1 MKKTMVRVVQWI
13 KQHLTIIKILFIC
26 SVMFFVINQL
36 TSILHGL
43 TWLKF
48 KTLMMNQGW
57 PSIFEMILAG
67 FLAVLPMILY
77 DVGTTRALRVQLPWT
92 ELFVN
97 GWIINTINNLAGFGG
112 VVGATLRMN
121 SYSKN
126 KESKSV
132 VATVTKTALFM
143 LTGLSLLSMVMLVVL
158 CFYRQSP
165 YFHYWIWLLGGSCF
179 APGLFIF
186 IKLNQKRLF
195 REFSNRIIATFY
207 TASFGQWLGAMLIFL
222 FIGHQVVPEM
232 NVLKVAPLFV
242 VATLIGMM
250 TMVPGGMGTFDVLM
264 ILGLSAVHVGREV
277 AVVWILFY
285 RLFYFIFPFLSG
297 MALFIHR
304 TGHRLN
310 LSLDGLPQSFVS
322 KVSHLFVTLIL
333 YATGI
338 MMILFSAIPNLSNM
352 SRVVHWLVPFS
363 FNFFDQTIN
372 MLIGLLL
379 IGLARGFYNKVKRA
393 YGATIVVLSICIL
406 NTLMT
411 HLSWRFIVFYLFVM
425 LCVYSAR
432 HECYRQ
438 KLTYSWNELLFDGA
452 IFSCIFIFYGVIG
465 YFVNTKQAVVTATH
479 FILFPSEEVWF
490 AGLSGLVISA
500 LFILALY
507 HYLSDGPILGE
518 VFDDERYTR
527 LIRQYGD
534 GFYKHLAYLK
544 RMRQFYYQVDH
555 HDCVCLSFAIKANR
569 CVVFGNPL
577 GDEAYYLKAI
587 ESFISQADQ
596 SNYQVVF
603 YGVSEKMSLLLHH
616 LGYEFMKIGEQ
627 GVFEETKFH
636 QPAPQSSR
644 LLSSHEIT
652 ASLAQFEHIS
662 EQYEAE
668 NRSAYYV
675 SASYNRHFV
684 LSSQVIAHYQAGEM
698 VAYSVLSQPA
708 NNQTVSLIYT
718 HCLNDVTAE
727 ELKQYM
733 QDVLNIVAQNRWK
746 LSFGMTPLVNVGI
759 SKYSFIEERL
769 IRIFY
774 TYGEKM
780 TDLERNYCLLQ
791 PYVTN
796 WQDVYLSYPR
806 HQSFFFLLLQL
817 ASLFMRGH

>member
-1 MKKTMVRVVQWI
+1 MKKIFMQIVQWI
-13 KQHLTIIKILFIC
+13 KKHLTVIKILFIC

-36 TSILHGL
+36 TSILHGM

-48 KTLMMNQGW
+48 KELMLQQGW
-57 PSIFEMILAG
+57 QSIVCMMIAG
-67 FLAVLPMILY
+67 FVGVLPMILY
-77 DVGTTRALRVQLPWT
+77 DVGTTKALKVHLPWR
-92 ELFVN
+92 ELLVD

-143 LTGLSLLSMVMLVVL
+143 LSGLSMLCFVMLVVL
-158 CFYRQSP
+158 LFNRQSP

-179 APGLFIF
+179 APGLLIF

-195 REFSNRIIATFY
+195 HEFSNRIISIFY
-207 TASFGQWLGAMLIFL
+207 AGSFGQWCGAMLVFL
-222 FIGHQVVPEM
+222 FIGHQVVPELSI
-232 NVLKVAPLFV
+232 LKVAPLFIA
-242 VATLIGMM
+242 ATLIGMI

-264 ILGLSAVHVGREV
+264 ILGLSAVGISREV

-285 RLFYFIFPFLSG
+285 RLFYFIFPFASG
-297 MALFIHR
+297 LALFIHR

-310 LSLDGLPQSFVS
+310 HSLDGLPQSFVS
-322 KVSHLFVTLIL
+322 KVAHFFVTLIL
-333 YATGI
+333 YATGM

-352 SRVVHWLVPFS
+352 SRIVHWLLPFS

-393 YGATIVVLSICIL
+393 YGATIVILMLCIF

-432 HECYRQ
+432 HECYRK

-465 YFVNTKQAVVTATH
+465 YFVNTKHYTFAATH
-479 FILFPSEEVWF
+479 FLLFPSEDVWF

-507 HYLSDGPILGE
+507 HYLSDGHTLGE
-518 VFDDERYTR
+518 SFDDVRYTK
-527 LIRQYGD
+527 LVDQYGD
-534 GFYKHLAYLK
+534 GFYQHLAYMK
-544 RMRQFYYQVDH
+544 QMKQFYYQVDGN
-555 HDCVCLSFAIKANR
+555 DIVCLSFAIKANR
-569 CVVFGNPL
+569 CIVFGNPL

-587 ESFISQADQ
+587 EDFISQADQ
-596 SNYQVVF
+596 YNYQVVF
-603 YGVSEKMSLLLHH
+603 YSVSEKLSLILHH

-627 GVFEETKFH
+627 GSFAATIPNKSNV
-636 QPAPQSSR
+636 SC
-644 LLSSHEIT
+644 LLSEQQKMEKIS
-652 ASLAQFEHIS
+652 QFERIS
-662 EQYEAE
+662 NQYESE
-668 NRSAYYV
+668 NRSPYYV
-675 SASYNRHFV
+675 GAQFSRHFI
-684 LSSQVIAHYQAGEM
+684 LSSQVIAHYRDNEM
-698 VAYSVLSQPA
+698 VAYSVLSKKT
-708 NNQTVSLIYT
+708 NNKEVSLIYT
-718 HCLNDVTAE
+718 HCQNAVTSE

-733 QDVLNIVAQNRWK
+733 KDVLMIASQNQWQ
-746 LSFGMTPLVNVGI
+746 LLFGMTPLVNVGI

-780 TDLERNYCLLQ
+780 TDLERNYCLLK
-791 PYVTN
+791 PYVTQ
-796 WQDVYLSYPR
+796 WKDVYLSYPR

-817 ASLFMRGH
+817 ASLLMRGH